1 MTIAATQSYLKGL
14 VDGLVWPF
22 PAAPSPVPNLV
33 AYITPP
39 DPNVEAMIPTAYIWP
54 SHGDENRDGARGG
67 TVPRALTLGGASGF
81 KGVIHD
87 IDLYLVYFLANND
100 ADADNLFPAMVD
112 TIMSALRVST
122 DPVKVTDPYT
132 SIDSWLIDVGERMTY
147 QITVRSL
154 VDQGFNRY
162 DALLALSINELIAA

>member
-1 MTIAATQSYLKGL
+1 MSIVATQVYLQGL
-14 VDGLVWPF
+14 INNLAWPF
-22 PAAPSPVPNLV
+22 PTSPTPVPNLV

-39 DPNVEAMIPTAYIWP
+39 DPNVEATVPTAYVWP
-54 SHGDENRDGARGG
+54 SNGDENRDGARGG

-81 KGVIHD
+81 KGVIHA
-87 IDLYLVYFLANND
+87 IDVYLVYFLANND
-100 ADADNLFPAMVD
+100 PDADNLFPAMVD
-112 TIMSALRVST
+112 QVMSALRVSA

-132 SIDSWLIDVGERMTY
+132 AIDSWLIDVGERMTY